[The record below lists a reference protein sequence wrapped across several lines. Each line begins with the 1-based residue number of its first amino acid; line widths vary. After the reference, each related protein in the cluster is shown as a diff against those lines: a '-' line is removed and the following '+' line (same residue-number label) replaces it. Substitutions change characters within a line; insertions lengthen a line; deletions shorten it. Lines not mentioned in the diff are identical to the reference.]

1 MGAPEVL
8 DAAISERRVFLPKH
22 GDTQRI
28 VLELE
33 DEGEGVH
40 ATASPNVGFARSQG
54 SGVSKI

>member
-1 MGAPEVL
+1 VL